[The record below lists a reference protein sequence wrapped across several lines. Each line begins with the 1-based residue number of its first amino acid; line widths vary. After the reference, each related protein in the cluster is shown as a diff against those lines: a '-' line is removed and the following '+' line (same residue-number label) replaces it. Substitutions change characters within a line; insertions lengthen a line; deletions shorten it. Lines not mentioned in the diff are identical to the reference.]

1 MTSMKSSIPT
11 GGKFRREQ
19 VESVIRTALL
29 MEEIRFARHAA
40 LAWLGQYPGDLPI
53 NLLYA
58 KSLIRANLPE
68 KALPILERI
77 CQSDPEF
84 QEAVEAL
91 VQVETMLQH
100 GSQPKD
106 IHSKKPETV
115 TPRLGW
121 LLALGGSPDVI
132 RDAGRG
138 HSALRDKTLL
148 TWSKHLAKA
157 RLALQL
163 GDLDQAESQVHA
175 ALVEETNCPLV
186 NATHLKILNAR
197 MKSDHAS
204 SQMLRSLAAY
214 YHERW
219 PETQVCTLLLA
230 EALLDSGESD
240 QAVVL
245 LHEAAAKDI
254 TGQVVTR
261 LWGKDHPYQTLW
273 PSELEVELDLPLPAS
288 VTSALGWNRLPDR
301 AIAPKGSPRAQPQA
315 NEESTLQPGAGRAAI
330 PATPAI
336 SPVKPSAEQSN
347 PNAETLRSIQAEL
360 ERLGQK
366 INRPGLAHNDGR
378 FPVYVVMTTRQG
390 LLKRLGEQTAAV
402 VESELL
408 RLVNAIQGRRDWGA
422 LLFYADDV
430 TFLRRD
436 KNNPAKLDRPAV
448 RANDPWGL
456 KLALLD
462 LDNALK
468 KYGERIGAVLI
479 VGGAEIVPFHQLPN
493 PVDDADS
500 DVPSD
505 NPYGTRD
512 ENYFI
517 PEWPI
522 GRIPDG
528 VGQAG
533 GKPQTLLYALSG
545 LTARHL
551 DLARNEAR
559 SGWYQQWWERMLTWV
574 KRHAQLSGYVRPSFG
589 YTAAIWR
596 QASMSV
602 FRPIGEPRALQ
613 VSPPE
618 TDPHSYPAGNQ
629 NGRNSTPLPA
639 ARLGYFNL
647 HGVEDAAEWYGQR
660 DPGSDSTLG
669 PVGEGEDY
677 PIAVRPSDILNSGRA
692 PQVVFSEAC
701 YGAHIINKSTDQA
714 LSLRFLQVGTQ
725 AVVGSTCISYGSI
738 SPPLIAADFLGHA
751 FWSFL
756 REGVPA
762 GEALRRA
769 KISLAREMH
778 NRQGYLDGEDQKTL
792 ISFVLYGDPLAIPV
806 GLERTAKS
814 ILRPARPPAHIK
826 TVCDLAHQE
835 TADKVPPE
843 ILEFVKNVVEQYLPG
858 MADAS
863 LTLSHEHIGCEA
875 ASSKHQPGLP
885 DVHSVPSV
893 DHLETHQ
900 PFQLAR
906 QVVTLS
912 KQVPNSAHT
921 HRHYARLTLD
931 ARGKLVKLVVSR

>member
-1 MTSMKSSIPT
+1 MTSMKSSTPVAAT
-11 GGKFRREQ
+11 FQREQ
-19 VESVIRTALL
+19 FETILRTALL
-29 MEEIRFARHAA
+29 VEEIRFARHAA
-40 LAWLGQYPGDLPI
+40 LAWLGQFPGDLPI

-58 KSLIRANLPE
+58 RSLIRANLPE
-68 KALPILERI
+68 KALPILERV
-77 CQSDPEF
+77 CHSDPEY
-84 QEAVEAL
+84 QQALEAL
-91 VQVETMLQH
+91 VQTETMLQSRNQIENNQIKSIGKITTH
-100 GSQPKD
+100 
-106 IHSKKPETV
+106 
-115 TPRLGW
+115 LGW

-148 TWSKHLAKA
+148 VWSKHLAKA
-157 RLALQL
+157 RLAMRI
-163 GDLDQAESQVHA
+163 GDLDQAEDQVHA
-175 ALVEETNCPLV
+175 SLVEETSCPLV
-186 NATHLKILNAR
+186 NATHLKILHAR
-197 MKSDHAS
+197 IQSNYAS
-204 SQMLRSLAAY
+204 SQMLRSLAAF

-219 PETQVCTLLLA
+219 PDCQVCTLMLA
-230 EALLDSGESD
+230 EALMDSGEAD
-240 QAVVL
+240 QGVAL

-254 TGQVVTR
+254 TGQVATR
-261 LWGKDHPYQTLW
+261 LWGKDHPYQSLW
-273 PSELEVELDLPLPAS
+273 PADLAIEFELALPAS
-288 VTSALGWNRLPDR
+288 VSAALGWNRLPDR
-301 AIAPKGSPRAQPQA
+301 AFPLKSAPPVDSLRK
-315 NEESTLQPGAGRAAI
+315 ESA
-330 PATPAI
+330 
-336 SPVKPSAEQSN
+336 SQSN
-347 PNAETLRSIQAEL
+347 GEQTAVSATQASSPESLPDEKTNQNTETLRSVQAEL
-360 ERLGQK
+360 DRLSQK

-378 FPVYVVMTTRQG
+378 FPVYVVMTTRLG
-390 LLKRLGEQTAAV
+390 LKKRFGEQTAAV

-422 LLFYADDV
+422 LLFYADEV
-430 TFLRRD
+430 TYLRRD
-436 KNNPAKLDRPAV
+436 KNNLAKLDRPAV

-479 VGGAEIVPFHQLPN
+479 VGGEEIVPFHRLPN
-493 PVDDADS
+493 PVDDADQ

-528 VGQAG
+528 FGKAED
-533 GKPQTLLYALSG
+533 KPQTLLYALSG
-545 LTARHL
+545 LTARHQ
-551 DLARNEAR
+551 DLARNESR
-559 SGWYQQWWERMLTWV
+559 DNWFRQWWDRLNTWI
-574 KRHAQLSGYVRPSFG
+574 KRQAHLSSYIRPSFG

-602 FRPIGEPRALQ
+602 FRPIGEPRAMHI
-613 VSPPE
+613 SPPE
-618 TDPHSYPAGNQ
+618 TDAHPGLLGNH
-629 NGRNSTPLPA
+629 NGRNGSPLPA

-660 DPGSDSTLG
+660 DAGSDHLPG
-669 PVGEGEDY
+669 PVGEGDDY
-677 PIAVRPSDILNSGRA
+677 PIAVRPSDVLNSGRA

-701 YGAHIINKSTDQA
+701 YGAHIFNKSTDQA
-714 LSLRFLQVGTQ
+714 LSLKFLQVGTQ
-725 AVVGSTCISYGSI
+725 AVIGSTCVSYGSI

-806 GLERTAKS
+806 GLERAAKS
-814 ILRPARPPAHIK
+814 VLRPARPPAHIK

-835 TADKVPPE
+835 PAGENIPPE
-843 ILEFVKNVVEQYLPG
+843 IVEFVKNVVEQYLPG
-858 MADAS
+858 MANAS
-863 LTLSHEHIGCEA
+863 LTLSHEHIGCQA
-875 ASSKHQPGLP
+875 ATPKRQSGLP
-885 DVHSVPSV
+885 ACQFSPPV

-931 ARGKLVKLVVSR
+931 AKGKLVKLVVSR